1 MAVTPRLQVSD
12 TLGRRIVPLDKPLF
26 RIGRRHESELQI
38 VSVDVS
44 REHADIE
51 QDGSGRWLLR
61 DRNSRYGTFV
71 NDRAIAE
78 YALAHGD
85 RIRLGRSGGA
95 ELVFLL
101 DDSAQGHG
109 ANTSAIIDFRQI
121 ASLLDGLRALG
132 SARVLDEVLALV
144 MDSAIEV
151 TGAERGFIMLANPAG
166 ELEFKIGRAP
176 RRVPLPGKLFD
187 TSQKIPQQV
196 FATDREMIVDDL
208 LQGSL
213 AGEHMGTV
221 ALGIRHVLC
230 TPLRA
235 VRYVEQGAAPAA
247 HRPIGVLYLDS
258 HEKGRLLS
266 GTTRHA
272 LEAFATEA
280 GAALESARLYREA
293 AEKIRLEHEME
304 LAAEIQRA
312 LQPQAQQSGGHFAVA
327 SASIPCRAIGGD
339 FFDYF
344 TLESGEFGFVLGDVA
359 GKGPSAALLTA
370 MIQGM
375 FAIQVGVDSSPAG
388 LVARVNEGLI
398 RRALQ
403 SRFATGVYGA
413 LSGSGQLT
421 YCNAGHNPPVLLTRR
436 GVTRL
441 ETGGLILG
449 LFAQAV
455 YEQETVSLESG
466 DVLVV
471 YSDGVTEAL
480 NTEGQEFGD
489 DRLLACVEANR
500 GGTPAEILDRLLSS
514 VRQFAMGTAQHDD
527 VTALVLR
534 YEVGG

>member
-1 MAVTPRLQVSD
+1 MPSSNRTAAGAGCFAIAIR
-12 TLGRRIVPLDKPLF
+12 
-26 RIGRRHESELQI
+26 
-38 VSVDVS
+38 
-44 REHADIE
+44 A
-51 QDGSGRWLLR
+51 
-61 DRNSRYGTFV
+61 YGTFV
-71 NDRAIAE
+71 NDKAITE
-78 YALAHGD
+78 QTLAHGD

-95 ELVFLL
+95 ELVFLV
-101 DDSAQGHG
+101 DDTSHAHG
-109 ANTSAIIDFRQI
+109 PNTSAIIDFRQI

-213 AGEHMGTV
+213 AGEHLGTV

-230 TPLRA
+230 TPLRV
-235 VRYVEQGAAPAA
+235 VRYVEQGTQAAQIA

-266 GTTRHA
+266 TTTRHA

-293 AEKIRLEHEME
+293 TEKVRLEHEME
-304 LAAEIQRA
+304 LAADIQRA

-344 TLESGEFGFVLGDVA
+344 SLEGGEFGFVLGDVA

-375 FAIQVGVDSSPAG
+375 FSIQVGVDSSPAG

-413 LSGSGQLT
+413 LSSSGQLT

-436 GVTRL
+436 GVKRL

-449 LFAQAV
+449 LFAQAA

-466 DVLVV
+466 DMLVV
-471 YSDGVTEAL
+471 YSDGVPEAL
-480 NTEGQEFGD
+480 NAEGQEFGD
-489 DRLLACVEANR
+489 ERLLACIEANGR
-500 GGTPAEILDRLLSS
+500 RAPAEVLDRLLSS
-514 VRQFAMGTAQHDD
+514 VRRFAEGAAQHDD

-534 YEVGG
+534 YEV

>member
-1 MAVTPRLQVSD
+1 MSVTPRLQVND
-12 TLGRRIVPLDKPLF
+12 TLGRRIVPLDKPRF

-44 REHADIE
+44 REHAEIE

-61 DRNSRYGTFV
+61 DRSSRYGTFV
-71 NDRAIAE
+71 NDKAVTE
-78 YALAHGD
+78 QALAHGD

-101 DDSAQGHG
+101 DETAHTHG
-109 ANTSAIIDFRQI
+109 PNTSAIIDFRQV

-213 AGEHMGTV
+213 AGEHLGTV

-230 TPLRA
+230 TPLRV
-235 VRYVEQGAAPAA
+235 VRYVEEGAAAQAA

-266 GTTRHA
+266 TTTRHA
-272 LEAFATEA
+272 LETFATEA

-293 AEKIRLEHEME
+293 AEKARLEHELD
-304 LAAEIQRA
+304 LAADIQRA
-312 LQPQAQQSGGHFAVA
+312 LQPQARQSGGHFAVA

-344 TLESGEFGFVLGDVA
+344 NLSSGEFGFVLGDVA

-375 FAIQVGVDSSPAG
+375 FSIQVGVDSSPAG

-413 LSGSGQLT
+413 LSNSGRLT

-436 GVTRL
+436 GVKRL

-449 LFAQAV
+449 LFAQAA
-455 YEQETVSLESG
+455 YEQETVSLEPG

-480 NTEGQEFGD
+480 NADGQEFGD
-489 DRLLACVEANR
+489 ERLLACIEANGR
-500 GGTPAEILDRLLSS
+500 RSPPELLDELLSS
-514 VRQFAMGTAQHDD
+514 VRRFSEGAAQHDD

-534 YEVGG
+534 YETG

>member
-1 MAVTPRLQVSD
+1 MAATPRLQVSD
-12 TLGRRIVPLDKPLF
+12 TLGRRVVPLDKPLF

-44 REHADIE
+44 REHAEIE
-51 QDGSGRWLLR
+51 HDGSGRWLLR
-61 DRNSRYGTFV
+61 DRNSRYGTFA
-71 NDRAIAE
+71 NDKAVTE
-78 YALAHGD
+78 HVLAHGD
-85 RIRLGRSGGA
+85 QIRLGRSGGA
-95 ELVFLL
+95 ELVFLI
-101 DDSAQGHG
+101 DDASQSHG
-109 ANTSAIIDFRQI
+109 SNTSAVIDFRQI
-121 ASLLDGLRALG
+121 ATLLDSLRALG

-151 TGAERGFIMLANPAG
+151 TGAERGFIMLANAAG
-166 ELEFKIGRAP
+166 ELEFKIGRAS

-208 LQGSL
+208 MQGNL

-230 TPLRA
+230 APLR
-235 VRYVEQGAAPAA
+235 VIRYVEQAAAPAA

-258 HEKGRLLS
+258 REKGRLLS
-266 GTTRHA
+266 TATRLA
-272 LEAFATEA
+272 LETFATEA
-280 GAALESARLYREA
+280 GAAIESARLYREA
-293 AEKIRLEHEME
+293 AEKVRLEHELE

-312 LQPQAQQSGGHFAVA
+312 LQPQAQQSGAHFEVA

-344 TLESGEFGFVLGDVA
+344 SLTGGELGFVLGDVA

-375 FAIQVGVDSSPAG
+375 FAIQIGVDSAASG
-388 LVARVNEGLI
+388 LVSRVNEGLI

-403 SRFATGVYGA
+403 SRFATVVYGA
-413 LSGSGQLT
+413 LSQSGELT
-421 YCNAGHNPPVLLTRR
+421 YCNAGHNPPVLLTRK
-436 GVTRL
+436 GVKRL

-455 YEQETVSLESG
+455 YEQETVSMDPG

-489 DRLLACVEANR
+489 ERLLACVKANGHR
-500 GGTPAEILDRLLSS
+500 APAEILSELLSA
-514 VRQFAMGTAQHDD
+514 VGQFAKGTAQHDD

-534 YEVGG
+534 YEPR